1 MGMVTVTPDTKHCIF
16 HMLSL
21 KMEMSWTNGAPAPAW
36 VTGLCWSLDI
46 LIIVHMYTHVRGMI

>member
-21 KMEMSWTNGAPAPAW
+21 KMEMSWTNGAMAPAW
-36 VTGLCWSLDI
+36 A
-46 LIIVHMYTHVRGMI
+46 